1 MSSAFS
7 PEAASPPN
15 NFMSEGTETHPEIA
29 ADTSADSAAEKPGR
43 PDLPPQWYA
52 LHVLSGQEKKVKES
66 LERRAKTEE
75 MGDLVREVVIPTER
89 VSEVKRGKKI
99 ESERKLHPGY
109 VYINMFLRDE
119 EKKLVE
125 RTWYFIRE
133 TNGVIGFADG
143 DNPQPIRADEV
154 ETMLGQMRERE
165 EKVMPKVAFTVGDKV
180 KVGDGPFQ
188 NQEGLIEGVDMERG
202 RLKVSVN
209 MFGRSTS
216 LELEY
221 WQVDKT

>member
-1 MSSAFS
+1 MSEVTEITSETATTPS
-7 PEAASPPN
+7 PEP
-15 NFMSEGTETHPEIA
+15 
-29 ADTSADSAAEKPGR
+29 
-43 PDLPPQWYA
+43 PPQWYA

-75 MGDLVREVVIPTER
+75 MGDLIREVVIPTER

-109 VYINMFLRDE
+109 VYVNMYLRDE

-143 DNPQPIRADEV
+143 DNPQPIRASEV
-154 ETMLGQMRERE
+154 DTMLGQMRERE
-165 EKVMPKVAFTVGDKV
+165 EKVLPKIAFSIGDKV

-188 NQEGLIEGVDMERG
+188 NQEGLIEAVDMDRG
-202 RLKVSVN
+202 KLKVSVN

>member
-1 MSSAFS
+1 
-7 PEAASPPN
+7 
-15 NFMSEGTETHPEIA
+15 MSEGTEIHSEMVE
-29 ADTSADSAAEKPGR
+29 TSSAPAQAE
-43 PDLPPQWYA
+43 LTPQWYA

-66 LERRAKTEE
+66 LERRSKTEE
-75 MGDLVREVVIPTER
+75 RGDLVREVVIPTER

-109 VYINMFLRDE
+109 VYINMYLRDE

-125 RTWYFIRE
+125 RTWYFVRE

-143 DNPQPIRADEV
+143 DNPQPIRASEV
-154 ETMLGQMRERE
+154 DTMLGQMRERE
-165 EKVMPKVAFTVGDKV
+165 EKVMPKVAFSVGDKV

-202 RLKVSVN
+202 KLKVSVN

>member
-1 MSSAFS
+1 MSEVTEITSETETPHS
-7 PEAASPPN
+7 PE
-15 NFMSEGTETHPEIA
+15 
-29 ADTSADSAAEKPGR
+29 
-43 PDLPPQWYA
+43 LPPQWYA

-75 MGDLVREVVIPTER
+75 MGDLIREVVIPTER

-109 VYINMFLRDE
+109 VYVNMYLRDE
-119 EKKLVE
+119 EKKLVD
-125 RTWYFIRE
+125 RTWYFVRE

-143 DNPQPIRADEV
+143 DNPQPIRLSEV

-165 EKVMPKVAFTVGDKV
+165 EKVLPKVAFSLGDKV

-188 NQEGLIEGVDMERG
+188 NQEGIIEGVDMERG
-202 RLKVSVN
+202 KLKVSVN

>member
-1 MSSAFS
+1 
-7 PEAASPPN
+7 
-15 NFMSEGTETHPEIA
+15 MSEVTEITSETETTPQPE
-29 ADTSADSAAEKPGR
+29 
-43 PDLPPQWYA
+43 LPPQWYA

-66 LERRAKTEE
+66 LERRAKTDE
-75 MGDLVREVVIPTER
+75 MGDLIREVVIPTER

-109 VYINMFLRDE
+109 VYINMYLRDE

-125 RTWYFIRE
+125 RTWYFVRE

-143 DNPQPIRADEV
+143 DNPQPIRPSEV

-165 EKVMPKVAFTVGDKV
+165 EKVLPKVAFNLGDKV

-202 RLKVSVN
+202 KLKVSVN

>member
-1 MSSAFS
+1 
-7 PEAASPPN
+7 
-15 NFMSEGTETHPEIA
+15 MSEVTEITSETATTPAPE
-29 ADTSADSAAEKPGR
+29 P
-43 PDLPPQWYA
+43 PPQWYA

-75 MGDLVREVVIPTER
+75 MGDLIREVVIPTER

-109 VYINMFLRDE
+109 VYVNMYLRDE

-143 DNPQPIRADEV
+143 DNPQPIRASEV
-154 ETMLGQMRERE
+154 DTMLGQMRERE
-165 EKVMPKVAFTVGDKV
+165 EKVLPKIAFTIGDKV

-188 NQEGLIEGVDMERG
+188 NQEGLIEAVDMDRG
-202 RLKVSVN
+202 KLKVSVN

>member
-1 MSSAFS
+1 MSEVTEITSETETPQS
-7 PEAASPPN
+7 PE
-15 NFMSEGTETHPEIA
+15 
-29 ADTSADSAAEKPGR
+29 
-43 PDLPPQWYA
+43 LPPQWYA

-75 MGDLVREVVIPTER
+75 MGDLIRKVVIPTER

-109 VYINMFLRDE
+109 VYIDMYLRDE

-125 RTWYFIRE
+125 RTWYFVRE

-143 DNPQPIRADEV
+143 DNPQPIRPSEV

-165 EKVMPKVAFTVGDKV
+165 EKVLPKVAFTIGDKV

-202 RLKVSVN
+202 KLKVSVN

>member
-1 MSSAFS
+1 MSEVTEITSETETTPS
-7 PEAASPPN
+7 PE
-15 NFMSEGTETHPEIA
+15 
-29 ADTSADSAAEKPGR
+29 
-43 PDLPPQWYA
+43 LPPQWYA

-66 LERRAKTEE
+66 LERRAKTDE

-109 VYINMFLRDE
+109 VYINMYLRDE

-125 RTWYFIRE
+125 RTWYFVRE

-143 DNPQPIRADEV
+143 DNPQPIRASEV

-165 EKVMPKVAFTVGDKV
+165 EKVLPKIAFNIGDKV

-202 RLKVSVN
+202 KLKVSVN

>member
-1 MSSAFS
+1 MSEVTEIPSET
-7 PEAASPPN
+7 EAAPA
-15 NFMSEGTETHPEIA
+15 PE
-29 ADTSADSAAEKPGR
+29 
-43 PDLPPQWYA
+43 LPPQWYA

-66 LERRAKTEE
+66 LERRSKTEE
-75 MGDLVREVVIPTER
+75 MGDLIRSVVIPTER

-109 VYINMFLRDE
+109 VYVNMFLRDE
-119 EKKLVE
+119 EKKLVD

-143 DNPQPIRADEV
+143 DNPQPIRPSEV

-165 EKVMPKVAFTVGDKV
+165 EKVLPKVAFNIGDKV

-188 NQEGLIEGVDMERG
+188 NQEGIIEGVDMERG
-202 RLKVSVN
+202 KLRVSVN

>member
-1 MSSAFS
+1 
-7 PEAASPPN
+7 
-15 NFMSEGTETHPEIA
+15 MSEVTEITSETATTPAPE
-29 ADTSADSAAEKPGR
+29 
-43 PDLPPQWYA
+43 LPPQWYA

-75 MGDLVREVVIPTER
+75 MGDLIREVVIPTER

-109 VYINMFLRDE
+109 VYINMYLRDE

-125 RTWYFIRE
+125 KTWYFVRE

-143 DNPQPIRADEV
+143 DNPQPIRASEV

-165 EKVMPKVAFTVGDKV
+165 EKVLPKIAFNIGDKV

-202 RLKVSVN
+202 KLKVSVN

>member
-1 MSSAFS
+1 MSEVTEISDTATEEPS
-7 PEAASPPN
+7 SPP
-15 NFMSEGTETHPEIA
+15 P
-29 ADTSADSAAEKPGR
+29 
-43 PDLPPQWYA
+43 PPQWYA

-75 MGDLVREVVIPTER
+75 MGDLIREVVIPTER

-109 VYINMFLRDE
+109 VYVNMFLRDD

-125 RTWYFIRE
+125 RTWYFVRE

-143 DNPQPIRADEV
+143 DNPQPIRLDEV
-154 ETMLGQMRERE
+154 EIMLGQMRERE
-165 EKVMPKVAFTVGDKV
+165 EKVLPKVAFSLGDKV

-202 RLKVSVN
+202 KLKVSVN

>member
-1 MSSAFS
+1 MSEVTEITSETETPQS
-7 PEAASPPN
+7 PE
-15 NFMSEGTETHPEIA
+15 
-29 ADTSADSAAEKPGR
+29 
-43 PDLPPQWYA
+43 LPPQWYA

-66 LERRAKTEE
+66 LERRAKTDE
-75 MGDLVREVVIPTER
+75 MGDLIREVVIPTER

-109 VYINMFLRDE
+109 VYINMYLRDE

-125 RTWYFIRE
+125 RTWYFVRE

-143 DNPQPIRADEV
+143 DNPQPIRASEV
-154 ETMLGQMRERE
+154 QTMLGQMRERE
-165 EKVMPKVAFTVGDKV
+165 EKVLPKVAFSIGDKV

>member
-1 MSSAFS
+1 MSEVTEITTETETTPS
-7 PEAASPPN
+7 PE
-15 NFMSEGTETHPEIA
+15 
-29 ADTSADSAAEKPGR
+29 
-43 PDLPPQWYA
+43 LPPQWYA

-75 MGDLVREVVIPTER
+75 MGDLIREVVIPTER

-125 RTWYFIRE
+125 RTWYFVRE

-143 DNPQPIRADEV
+143 DNPQPIRPSEV

-165 EKVMPKVAFTVGDKV
+165 EKVLPKVAFSIGDKV

-202 RLKVSVN
+202 KLKVSVN

-221 WQVDKT
+221 WQVEKI

>member
-1 MSSAFS
+1 MSEVTEITSETETPHS
-7 PEAASPPN
+7 PE
-15 NFMSEGTETHPEIA
+15 
-29 ADTSADSAAEKPGR
+29 
-43 PDLPPQWYA
+43 LPPQWYA

-75 MGDLVREVVIPTER
+75 MGDLIREVVIPTER

-109 VYINMFLRDE
+109 VYVNMFLRDE
-119 EKKLVE
+119 NKKLVE
-125 RTWYFIRE
+125 RTWYFVRE

-154 ETMLGQMRERE
+154 DTMLGQMRERE
-165 EKVMPKVAFTVGDKV
+165 EKVLPKVAFSIGDKV

-188 NQEGLIEGVDMERG
+188 NQEGLIEGVDMDRG
-202 RLKVSVN
+202 KLKVSVN

>member
-1 MSSAFS
+1 MSEVTEITSETATTPS
-7 PEAASPPN
+7 PEPS
-15 NFMSEGTETHPEIA
+15 
-29 ADTSADSAAEKPGR
+29 
-43 PDLPPQWYA
+43 PQWYA

-75 MGDLVREVVIPTER
+75 MGDLIREVVIPTER

-109 VYINMFLRDE
+109 VYVNMYLRDE

-143 DNPQPIRADEV
+143 DNPQPIRAGEV
-154 ETMLGQMRERE
+154 DTMLGQMRERE
-165 EKVMPKVAFTVGDKV
+165 EKVLPKIAFSIGDKV

-188 NQEGLIEGVDMERG
+188 NQEGLIEAVDMERG
-202 RLKVSVN
+202 KLKVSVN

>member
-1 MSSAFS
+1 
-7 PEAASPPN
+7 
-15 NFMSEGTETHPEIA
+15 MSEVTEITSETETTPQPE
-29 ADTSADSAAEKPGR
+29 
-43 PDLPPQWYA
+43 LPPQWYA

-66 LERRAKTEE
+66 LERRAKTDE
-75 MGDLVREVVIPTER
+75 MGDLIREVVIPTER

-109 VYINMFLRDE
+109 VYINMYLRDE

-125 RTWYFIRE
+125 RTWYFVRE

-143 DNPQPIRADEV
+143 DNPQPIRASEV
-154 ETMLGQMRERE
+154 QTMLGQMRERE
-165 EKVMPKVAFTVGDKV
+165 EKVLPKIAFSVGDKV

-188 NQEGLIEGVDMERG
+188 NQEGLIEGVDMDRG
-202 RLKVSVN
+202 KLKVSVN

>member
-1 MSSAFS
+1 MSEVTEITSETETPQS
-7 PEAASPPN
+7 PE
-15 NFMSEGTETHPEIA
+15 
-29 ADTSADSAAEKPGR
+29 
-43 PDLPPQWYA
+43 LPPQWYA

-75 MGDLVREVVIPTER
+75 MGDLIREVVIPTER

-109 VYINMFLRDE
+109 VYINMYLRDE

-125 RTWYFIRE
+125 RTWYFVRE

-143 DNPQPIRADEV
+143 DNPQPIRPSEV

-165 EKVMPKVAFTVGDKV
+165 EKVLPKVAFSIGDKV

-202 RLKVSVN
+202 KLKVSVN

>member
-1 MSSAFS
+1 MSEVTEITSETKATPS
-7 PEAASPPN
+7 PE
-15 NFMSEGTETHPEIA
+15 
-29 ADTSADSAAEKPGR
+29 
-43 PDLPPQWYA
+43 LPPQWYA

-66 LERRAKTEE
+66 LERRAKTDE
-75 MGDLVREVVIPTER
+75 MGDLVRKVVIPTER

-109 VYINMFLRDE
+109 VYINMYLRDE

-125 RTWYFIRE
+125 KTWYFVRE

-143 DNPQPIRADEV
+143 DNPQPIRPSEV

-165 EKVMPKVAFTVGDKV
+165 EKVLPKVAFSIGDKV

-202 RLKVSVN
+202 KLKVSVN

>member
-1 MSSAFS
+1 
-7 PEAASPPN
+7 
-15 NFMSEGTETHPEIA
+15 MSEVTEIPTETEAMPA
-29 ADTSADSAAEKPGR
+29 PQ
-43 PDLPPQWYA
+43 LPPQWYA

-75 MGDLVREVVIPTER
+75 MGDLIREIVIPTER

-109 VYINMFLRDE
+109 VYVNMFLRDE
-119 EKKLVE
+119 EKKLVD
-125 RTWYFIRE
+125 RTWYFVRE

-143 DNPQPIRADEV
+143 DNPQPIRASEV

-165 EKVMPKVAFTVGDKV
+165 EKVLPKVAFSIGDKV

-188 NQEGLIEGVDMERG
+188 NQEGIIEGVDMDRG
-202 RLKVSVN
+202 KLRVSVN

>member
-1 MSSAFS
+1 MI
-7 PEAASPPN
+7 
-15 NFMSEGTETHPEIA
+15 MSEITSEAEASHVPE
-29 ADTSADSAAEKPGR
+29 P
-43 PDLPPQWYA
+43 PPQWYA

-66 LERRAKTEE
+66 LERRAKTDE

-109 VYINMFLRDE
+109 VYINMYLRDE

-125 RTWYFIRE
+125 RTWYFVRE

-154 ETMLGQMRERE
+154 ATMLGQMRERE
-165 EKVMPKVAFTVGDKV
+165 EKVLPKVAFTVGDKV

-188 NQEGLIEGVDMERG
+188 NQEGLIEGVDMDRG
-202 RLKVSVN
+202 KLKVSVN

>member
-1 MSSAFS
+1 MSEVTEITSETETPQS
-7 PEAASPPN
+7 PE
-15 NFMSEGTETHPEIA
+15 
-29 ADTSADSAAEKPGR
+29 
-43 PDLPPQWYA
+43 LPPQWYA

-66 LERRAKTEE
+66 LERRAKTDE
-75 MGDLVREVVIPTER
+75 MGDLIREVVIPTER

-109 VYINMFLRDE
+109 VYINMYLRDE
-119 EKKLVE
+119 EKTLVE
-125 RTWYFIRE
+125 RTWYFVRE

-143 DNPQPIRADEV
+143 DNPQPIRPSEV

-165 EKVMPKVAFTVGDKV
+165 EKVLPKVAFAIGDKV

-202 RLKVSVN
+202 KLKVSVN

>member
-1 MSSAFS
+1 MSEVTEITSETEASHS
-7 PEAASPPN
+7 PE
-15 NFMSEGTETHPEIA
+15 
-29 ADTSADSAAEKPGR
+29 
-43 PDLPPQWYA
+43 LPPQWYA

-75 MGDLVREVVIPTER
+75 MGDLIREVVIPTER

-109 VYINMFLRDE
+109 VYVNMFLRDD

-125 RTWYFIRE
+125 RTWYFVRE

-154 ETMLGQMRERE
+154 ATMLGQMRERE
-165 EKVMPKVAFTVGDKV
+165 EKVLPKIAFTIGDKV

-202 RLKVSVN
+202 KLKVSVN

>member
-1 MSSAFS
+1 
-7 PEAASPPN
+7 
-15 NFMSEGTETHPEIA
+15 MSEGTETHPEIEA
-29 ADTSADSAAEKPGR
+29 PDAESNPKSE
-43 PDLPPQWYA
+43 LPPQWYA

-66 LERRAKTEE
+66 LERRSKTEE

-119 EKKLVE
+119 EKKLVD

-143 DNPQPIRADEV
+143 DNPQPIRASEV
-154 ETMLGQMRERE
+154 DTMLGQMRERE
-165 EKVMPKVAFTVGDKV
+165 EKVMPKVAFSVGDKV

>member
-1 MSSAFS
+1 MSEVTEITSQTETTPS
-7 PEAASPPN
+7 PE
-15 NFMSEGTETHPEIA
+15 
-29 ADTSADSAAEKPGR
+29 
-43 PDLPPQWYA
+43 LPPQWYA

-75 MGDLVREVVIPTER
+75 MGDLIREVVIPTER

-109 VYINMFLRDE
+109 VYVNMKLRDD

-125 RTWYFIRE
+125 KTWYFVRE

-154 ETMLGQMRERE
+154 ATMLGQMRERE
-165 EKVMPKVAFTVGDKV
+165 EKVLPKVAFTIGDKV

-202 RLKVSVN
+202 KLKVSVN

>member
-1 MSSAFS
+1 
-7 PEAASPPN
+7 
-15 NFMSEGTETHPEIA
+15 MSEVTEITSETETTPAPEPA
-29 ADTSADSAAEKPGR
+29 
-43 PDLPPQWYA
+43 PQWYA
-52 LHVLSGQEKKVKES
+52 LHVLSGQEKKVRES

-75 MGDLVREVVIPTER
+75 MGDLIRAVVIPTER

-109 VYINMFLRDE
+109 VYINMYLRDE

-125 RTWYFIRE
+125 RTWYFVRE

-165 EKVMPKVAFTVGDKV
+165 EKVLPKVAFSVGDKV

-188 NQEGLIEGVDMERG
+188 NQEGLVEGVDMERG
-202 RLKVSVN
+202 KLKVSVN

>member
-1 MSSAFS
+1 MSEVTEITSETETTPS
-7 PEAASPPN
+7 PE
-15 NFMSEGTETHPEIA
+15 
-29 ADTSADSAAEKPGR
+29 
-43 PDLPPQWYA
+43 LPPQWYA

-75 MGDLVREVVIPTER
+75 MGDLIREVVIPTER

-109 VYINMFLRDE
+109 VYVNMFLRDE

-125 RTWYFIRE
+125 RTWYFVRE

-143 DNPQPIRADEV
+143 DSPQPIRPSEV

-165 EKVMPKVAFTVGDKV
+165 EKVLPKVAFSIGDKV

-188 NQEGLIEGVDMERG
+188 NQEGLIEAVDMERG
-202 RLKVSVN
+202 KLKVSVN

>member
-1 MSSAFS
+1 MSEVTEITSEAEAPHS
-7 PEAASPPN
+7 PE
-15 NFMSEGTETHPEIA
+15 
-29 ADTSADSAAEKPGR
+29 
-43 PDLPPQWYA
+43 LPPQWYA

-66 LERRAKTEE
+66 LERRAKTDE

-109 VYINMFLRDE
+109 VYINMYLRDE

-125 RTWYFIRE
+125 KTWYFVRE

-143 DNPQPIRADEV
+143 DNPQPIRASEV
-154 ETMLGQMRERE
+154 DTMLGQMRERE
-165 EKVMPKVAFTVGDKV
+165 EKVLPKVAFSVGDKV

-202 RLKVSVN
+202 KLRVSVN

>member
-1 MSSAFS
+1 MSEVTEINSETEATPS
-7 PEAASPPN
+7 PE
-15 NFMSEGTETHPEIA
+15 
-29 ADTSADSAAEKPGR
+29 
-43 PDLPPQWYA
+43 LPPQWYA

-66 LERRAKTEE
+66 LERRAKTDE

-125 RTWYFIRE
+125 KTWYFVRE

-143 DNPQPIRADEV
+143 DNPQPIRASEV
-154 ETMLGQMRERE
+154 DTMLGQMRERE
-165 EKVMPKVAFTVGDKV
+165 EKVLPKVAFTIGDKV

-202 RLKVSVN
+202 KLKVSVN

>member
-1 MSSAFS
+1 MSEVTEITSETETTPS
-7 PEAASPPN
+7 PE
-15 NFMSEGTETHPEIA
+15 
-29 ADTSADSAAEKPGR
+29 
-43 PDLPPQWYA
+43 LPPQWYA

-66 LERRAKTEE
+66 LERRAKTDE

-109 VYINMFLRDE
+109 VYINMYLRDA

-125 RTWYFIRE
+125 RTWYFVRE

-143 DNPQPIRADEV
+143 DNPQPIRASEV
-154 ETMLGQMRERE
+154 DTMLGQMRERE
-165 EKVMPKVAFTVGDKV
+165 EKVLP

-202 RLKVSVN
+202 KLRVSVN

>member
-1 MSSAFS
+1 MSEVTEITSETETTPS
-7 PEAASPPN
+7 PE
-15 NFMSEGTETHPEIA
+15 
-29 ADTSADSAAEKPGR
+29 
-43 PDLPPQWYA
+43 LPPQWYA

-75 MGDLVREVVIPTER
+75 MGDLIREVVIPTER

-109 VYINMFLRDE
+109 VYINMFLRDD

-125 RTWYFIRE
+125 RTWYFVRE

-143 DNPQPIRADEV
+143 DNPQPIRASEV

-165 EKVMPKVAFTVGDKV
+165 EKVLPKVAFNVGDKV

-188 NQEGLIEGVDMERG
+188 NQEGIIEGVDMERG
-202 RLKVSVN
+202 KLKVSVN

>member
-1 MSSAFS
+1 
-7 PEAASPPN
+7 
-15 NFMSEGTETHPEIA
+15 MSEVTEI
-29 ADTSADSAAEKPGR
+29 TSVTDAPEKPE
-43 PDLPPQWYA
+43 PKPQWYA

-66 LERRAKTEE
+66 LERRAKVEE
-75 MGDLVREVVIPTER
+75 MGELIREVVIPTER

-109 VYINMFLRDE
+109 VYVNMYLRDE

-125 RTWYFIRE
+125 KTWYFVRE

-143 DNPQPIRADEV
+143 DNPMPIRADEV
-154 ETMLGQMRERE
+154 ATMLGQMRERE
-165 EKVMPKVAFTVGDKV
+165 EKVLPKVAFTIGDKV

-188 NQEGLIEGVDMERG
+188 NQEGLIEAVDMERG
-202 RLKVSVN
+202 KLKVSVN
-209 MFGRSTS
+209 MFGRSTT

>member
-1 MSSAFS
+1 
-7 PEAASPPN
+7 
-15 NFMSEGTETHPEIA
+15 MSEVTETPTATEA
-29 ADTSADSAAEKPGR
+29 SASAPQ
-43 PDLPPQWYA
+43 PPPQWYA
-52 LHVLSGQEKKVKES
+52 LHGLSGQEKKVKES
-66 LERRAKTEE
+66 LERRAKTDE

-99 ESERKLHPGY
+99 ETERKLHPGY
-109 VYINMFLRDE
+109 VYINMKLRDE

-125 RTWYFIRE
+125 KTWYFVRE

-143 DNPQPIRADEV
+143 DNPQPLRADEV

-165 EKVMPKVAFTVGDKV
+165 EKVLPKVAFTVGDKV

-188 NQEGLIEGVDMERG
+188 NQEGLIEAVDMERG
-202 RLKVSVN
+202 KLKVSVN
-209 MFGRSTS
+209 MFGRSTT

>member
-1 MSSAFS
+1 MSEVTETIDTV
-7 PEAASPPN
+7 EAATPA
-15 NFMSEGTETHPEIA
+15 PE
-29 ADTSADSAAEKPGR
+29 
-43 PDLPPQWYA
+43 PQWYA

-66 LERRAKTEE
+66 LERRARVEE
-75 MGDLVREVVIPTER
+75 MGELIREVVIPTER

-99 ESERKLHPGY
+99 ESERKLFPGY
-109 VYINMFLRDE
+109 VYVNMYLRDE

-133 TNGVIGFADG
+133 TTGVIGFADG
-143 DNPQPIRADEV
+143 EKPQPIRTSEV
-154 ETMLGQMRERE
+154 EQMLGALRDRED
-165 EKVMPKVAFTVGDKV
+165 KVQPKVAFSVGDKV

-188 NQEGLIEGVDMERG
+188 NQEGLVEAVDMERG
-202 RLKVSVN
+202 KLKVSVN

>member
-1 MSSAFS
+1 MSEVTEITSETETPHS
-7 PEAASPPN
+7 PE
-15 NFMSEGTETHPEIA
+15 
-29 ADTSADSAAEKPGR
+29 
-43 PDLPPQWYA
+43 LPPQWYA

-66 LERRAKTEE
+66 LERRAKTDE
-75 MGDLVREVVIPTER
+75 MGDLIREVVIPTER

-109 VYINMFLRDE
+109 VYINMYLRDE

-125 RTWYFIRE
+125 RTWYFVRE

-143 DNPQPIRADEV
+143 DNPQPIRPSEV
-154 ETMLGQMRERE
+154 EIMLGQMRERE
-165 EKVMPKVAFTVGDKV
+165 EKVLPKVAFSIGDKV

-188 NQEGLIEGVDMERG
+188 NQEGLIEAVDMERG
-202 RLKVSVN
+202 KLKVSVN

>member
-1 MSSAFS
+1 MSEVTEISSETETPQS
-7 PEAASPPN
+7 PE
-15 NFMSEGTETHPEIA
+15 
-29 ADTSADSAAEKPGR
+29 
-43 PDLPPQWYA
+43 LPPQWYA

-66 LERRAKTEE
+66 LERRAKTDE
-75 MGDLVREVVIPTER
+75 MGDLIRKVVIPTER

-109 VYINMFLRDE
+109 VYINMYLRDE

-125 RTWYFIRE
+125 RTWYFVRE

-143 DNPQPIRADEV
+143 DNPQPIRASEV
-154 ETMLGQMRERE
+154 DTMLGQMRERE
-165 EKVMPKVAFTVGDKV
+165 EKVLPKVAFSIGDKV

-202 RLKVSVN
+202 KLKVSVN

>member
-1 MSSAFS
+1 MSEVTEITSETETPHS
-7 PEAASPPN
+7 PE
-15 NFMSEGTETHPEIA
+15 
-29 ADTSADSAAEKPGR
+29 
-43 PDLPPQWYA
+43 LPPQWYA

-75 MGDLVREVVIPTER
+75 MGDLIREVVIPTER

-109 VYINMFLRDE
+109 VYINMYLRDE

-125 RTWYFIRE
+125 RTWYFVRE

-143 DNPQPIRADEV
+143 DNPQPIRPSEV

-165 EKVMPKVAFTVGDKV
+165 EKVLPKVAFSIGDKV

-188 NQEGLIEGVDMERG
+188 NQEGLIEGVDMDRG
-202 RLKVSVN
+202 KLKVSVN

>member
-1 MSSAFS
+1 
-7 PEAASPPN
+7 
-15 NFMSEGTETHPEIA
+15 
-29 ADTSADSAAEKPGR
+29 
-43 PDLPPQWYA
+43 
-52 LHVLSGQEKKVKES
+52 
-66 LERRAKTEE
+66 
-75 MGDLVREVVIPTER
+75 
-89 VSEVKRGKKI
+89 VKRGKKI

-109 VYINMFLRDE
+109 VYINMYLRDE

-125 RTWYFIRE
+125 RTWYFVRE

-143 DNPQPIRADEV
+143 DNPQPIRASEV
-154 ETMLGQMRERE
+154 DTMLGQMRERE
-165 EKVMPKVAFTVGDKV
+165 EKVLPKVAFNIGDKV

-202 RLKVSVN
+202 KLKVSVN